1 MQLTLGTYIPI
12 DSIKITG
19 LNPRKNFDDESMKE
33 LAKSIQNHGILEPII
48 VRPKGNHY
56 ELVAGE
62 RRLRAA
68 KMVGLDKV
76 PVIIREYTD
85 EQMMEIML
93 MENLQRKDLTPIE
106 EAHALQK
113 IIASGIKKED
123 LAKRIGKSESW
134 VSKRLRLLEL
144 PEELQKLVD
153 EGRLTIE
160 QALKIVPFA
169 KWPVIKFILKEIKN
183 TLEGD
188 LAKGYLASDDIDW
201 ILSRAVENRTYALN
215 LDFFGYTLKDVQ
227 EYFDFSECKNCKA
240 PIKYNDSRICLHKEC
255 FSMKLKEA
263 KRKLREAK
271 EKELEEMKQKSI
283 VDLDKIG
290 YGNYVELADT
300 WDAPK
305 FDTSVCENCPH
316 KKMGIRWNGEKVPVC
331 LNPSCFREKQE
342 KAEEEIKRRI
352 RETIETVKKNLETVR
367 ITKLH
372 TNGLRIVLLKLVDE
386 VGIDPLEVL
395 QPWNPP
401 EKWEKL
407 IDQLNDEQLVQAI
420 IRAVVLDDLTQL
432 EWGENLDELLIKK
445 YLPELMEKHETV
457 HNGGG

>member
-1 MQLTLGTYIPI
+1 VQLTLGTYIPI
-12 DSIKITG
+12 DLIKITG
-19 LNPRKNFDDESMKE
+19 LNPRKNFDDDSMKE

-134 VSKRLRLLEL
+134 ISKRLRLLEL
-144 PEELQKLVD
+144 PEELQKLV
-153 EGRLTIE
+153 EESRLTIE

-183 TLEGD
+183 T
-188 LAKGYLASDDIDW
+188 SNDIDW
-201 ILSRAVENRTYALN
+201 ILIHAVQNRTYALN

-240 PIKYNDSRICLHKEC
+240 PIKFNNSRICLHKEC

-305 FDTSVCENCPH
+305 FDVSVCESCPH
-316 KKMGIRWNGEKVPVC
+316 KKMGIRWNGKKIPVC
-331 LNPSCFREKQE
+331 LNPSCFKEKQR
-342 KAEEEIKRRI
+342 KAEEEIKKRI
-352 RETIETVKKNLETVR
+352 RETIKTVKKNLETIR

-372 TNGLRIVLLKLVDE
+372 TNGLRIVLLKLIDE
-386 VGIDPLEVL
+386 IAETNPWEILK
-395 QPWNPP
+395 PWNPP
-401 EKWEKL
+401 KEWKKL
-407 IDQLNDEQLVQAI
+407 IDRLNDEQLAQAI
-420 IRAVVLDDLTQL
+420 IRAVVLHDLTNL
-432 EWGENLDELLIKK
+432 EWWGNTDRLLVKK
-445 YLPELMEKHETV
+445 YLPELMEKQK
-457 HNGGG
+457 NGQEEVRS